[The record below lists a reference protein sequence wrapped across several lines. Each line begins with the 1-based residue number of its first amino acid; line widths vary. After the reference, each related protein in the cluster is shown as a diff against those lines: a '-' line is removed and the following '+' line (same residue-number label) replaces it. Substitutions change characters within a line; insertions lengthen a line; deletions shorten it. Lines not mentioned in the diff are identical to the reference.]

1 MAPPRKHNSDR
12 ILDAARTL
20 ALTDGPRAVS
30 VAAIAGASGAPAGT
44 LYHRFG
50 NRDGIL
56 RAAWLRALERFQTAY
71 LQAARDPDP
80 LEAGVAMAVSVV
92 AFARAR
98 REDAQLLLTLRARD
112 LLDAGPDTDFRE
124 RQTAINA
131 RLDSELR
138 RVTRALHGRA
148 DARALDAVLRAT
160 VDLPY
165 GVVRRHT
172 QTPTMPRW
180 LEADVAKAAR
190 QLLTVPQHQPRHRPP
205 RPRSAKQAARS
216 TASRS
221 DRDQTT

>member
-1 MAPPRKHNSDR
+1 MAPPRKHDSDR

-30 VAAIAGASGAPAGT
+30 VAAIADASGAPAGT

-56 RAAWLRALERFQTAY
+56 RAAWLRALERFQARY
-71 LQAARDPDP
+71 LEAAGDPDP
-80 LEAGVAMAVSVV
+80 LEAGVAMAVAVV
-92 AFARAR
+92 AFARASR
-98 REDAQLLLTLRARD
+98 DDARLLLTLRPQD
-112 LLDAGPDTDFRE
+112 LLDAGPDADFRE
-124 RQTAINA
+124 RQTAMNA
-131 RLDSELR
+131 RLEAELR
-138 RVTRALHGRA
+138 RVTRALHVRA

-180 LEADVAKAAR
+180 LEGDVAAAAR
-190 QLLTVPQHQPRHRPP
+190 QLLTALQNEPRDRSRRRPP
-205 RPRSAKQAARS
+205 AKQAARS

-221 DRDQTT
+221 DGDRSP